1 MLATCPYFYNLKFDI
16 FDAVVLSATLSC
28 LYCVLGDFHMSTDTL
43 VQNVLLVF
51 LFLPLLHWD

>member
-1 MLATCPYFYNLKFDI
+1 LIQLF
-16 FDAVVLSATLSC
+16 LSATLSR

-51 LFLPLLHWD
+51 WFLPFFPWHHTCL